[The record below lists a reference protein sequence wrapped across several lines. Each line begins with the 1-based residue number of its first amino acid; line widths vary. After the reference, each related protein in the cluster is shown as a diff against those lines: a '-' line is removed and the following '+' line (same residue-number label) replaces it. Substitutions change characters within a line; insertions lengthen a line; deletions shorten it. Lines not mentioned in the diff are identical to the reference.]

1 MPATIWFAVME
12 ALRGWLPIIAITG
25 PIIAA
30 LITLAATRYFREKKR
45 LTFLTVR
52 SEDLTQPLRRSKRN
66 FSFKID
72 DVEVEGL
79 IRGIVWVTNTGNKE
93 IRDVKCRI
101 NVPAER
107 FKTFDIAGSTDALV
121 ESISANWRDGVN
133 GPALNVELP
142 FLNPDERF
150 AIRLFFDGPISD
162 CEVESRIEGV
172 KLVFKKS
179 NTISAFSPEATE
191 LFLNAYERMLPIIGP
206 ILVSILRKRI
216 ENRST
221 QLLERDQ

>member
-1 MPATIWFAVME
+1 ME

-101 NVPAER
+101 NVPA
-107 FKTFDIAGSTDALV
+107 
-121 ESISANWRDGVN
+121 
-133 GPALNVELP
+133 
-142 FLNPDERF
+142 
-150 AIRLFFDGPISD
+150 
-162 CEVESRIEGV
+162 
-172 KLVFKKS
+172 
-179 NTISAFSPEATE
+179 
-191 LFLNAYERMLPIIGP
+191 
-206 ILVSILRKRI
+206 
-216 ENRST
+216 
-221 QLLERDQ
+221 